1 MPLGLAGS
9 FHAGS
14 VPFREGF
21 VLVGGS
27 SECGRRYHDTLHY
40 YEPEDE
46 RWEQMPARLDHARG
60 FHVASEC
67 PDTGLLSGL
76 FVSAVRAKL
85 RAFNSSSSKEVH
97 GNLPVIVATLLKCEA
112 HSSHL
117 LCHES

>member
-27 SECGRRYHDTLHY
+27 SERGRRYHDTLHY

-46 RWEQMPARLDHARG
+46 RWEQMPARLDHARA

-67 PDTGLLSGL
+67 PESGLLSGP
-76 FVSAVRAKL
+76 FVSAVRAKFEL
-85 RAFNSSSSKEVH
+85 SI
-97 GNLPVIVATLLKCEA
+97 PVPVRRSMGICR
-112 HSSHL
+112 
-117 LCHES
+117 